1 MSAVFGMILS
11 FIASHILYF
20 ALHLESSSFPK
31 PLSAREEIEAFEALK
46 GGDQDARER
55 LIRHNLRLV
64 AHIAKKYYAGAASEQ
79 EDLISIGTIGLIK
92 AVNSFDNQ
100 KGARFA
106 TYAARCIENEI
117 LMQFRAAKKV
127 QNDVSIQEPIES
139 DREGNRLT
147 LNDVM
152 ADTLDIR
159 EEYEKKE
166 EIEELYR
173 VVKLLSGRDRQII
186 ILRYGLHGGTSLTQ
200 QQVAD
205 ILKISRSYV
214 SRIEKKAIMQ
224 MRSQMS
230 TRIENL

>member
-1 MSAVFGMILS
+1 MFGMILS

-31 PLSAREEIEAFEALK
+31 PLSAREEIEAFSEFKK
-46 GGDQDARER
+46 GSAEARER

-64 AHIAKKYYAGAASEQ
+64 AHIAKKYYAGVSSEQ

-92 AVNSFDNQ
+92 AVNSFDNE

-117 LMQFRAAKKV
+117 LMQFRATKKS
-127 QNDVSIQEPIES
+127 QNDISIQEPIEC
-139 DREGNRLT
+139 DREGNSLT

-159 EEYEKKE
+159 EEYERKE
-166 EIEELYR
+166 EIEDLYR

-186 ILRYGLHGGTSLTQ
+186 IWRYGLNGGCALTQ

-214 SRIEKKAIMQ
+214 SRIEKKAILQ
-224 MRSQMS
+224 MRNQMEI
-230 TRIENL
+230 RRDNL